1 MMISKRYIVAFLF
14 LSLFIFPRFAEAQSF
29 NKIYYYTEGK
39 KSLASF
45 QKNAKDIDIVAP
57 QIYSVNSAGDLKG
70 GPNDDFMLTVAKYHV
85 KVMPLLINGGFSS
98 TTLGKIL
105 DNPTLQDKIVQEMIA
120 EAKNYGYVGWQFDFE
135 QMSADYRDRYSA
147 FARRAYPEFKKNNL
161 IFSVAVI
168 AQTSLN
174 PADYPKNLWQRVVG
188 AYDYKALG
196 QNSDFLSIMSYD
208 QADSTGPVAG
218 LPWVK
223 KVIKFAIGQVPA
235 KKISLGIPFYFWKW
249 DDRTGK
255 LVDIG
260 GYGRVA
266 ELSQNDTQVVKWG
279 WDPDLQVAY
288 VDYFKNHKKYTA
300 WYENAKSFSRKLDL
314 AMLYGLHGFS
324 AWTLGLEDPKV
335 YGVTRARAI

>member
-1 MMISKRYIVAFLF
+1 MLYKRYILVFLF
-14 LSLFIFPRFAEAQSF
+14 LSLFIFPRFAGAQDF

-85 KVMPLLINGGFSS
+85 KVMPLIVNGGFSS

-105 DNPTLQDKIVQEMIA
+105 DDPAVQDKIIKQMIA
-120 EAKNYGYVGWQFDFE
+120 EAKNYGYIGWQFDFE
-135 QMSADYRDRYSA
+135 QMTSDYRDRYSA
-147 FARRAYPEFKKNNL
+147 FAKRAYPELKKNGL

-168 AQTSLN
+168 AQYSLN
-174 PADYPKNLWQRVVG
+174 SADYPKNLWYRVIG
-188 AYDYKALG
+188 AYDYKVLG

-208 QADSTGPVAG
+208 QADSTGPVAS

-223 KVIKFAIGQVPA
+223 KVIKFAITQVPA
-235 KKISLGIPFYFWKW
+235 KKLSLGIPFYFWKW
-249 DDRTGK
+249 DVKTGK

-266 ELSQNDTQVVKWG
+266 ELSDRQVLKWG
-279 WDPDLQVAY
+279 WDPELQVAY
-288 VDYFKNHKKYTA
+288 VNYMKDKKKYTV

-314 AMLYGLHGFS
+314 AMLYEMHGFS
-324 AWTLGLEDPKV
+324 AWTLGLEDPKI